1 MKTTKTW
8 QLLVAD
14 VAVCCTVLLPS
25 LAVAAD
31 ESAPPAT
38 IITNEASTNA
48 VAVAQ
53 QALQAYL
60 LAQEQLRV
68 IQRDIEQSRKDAEAA
83 AQRNAESLAARLSQI
98 GQELSSQ
105 RQRESETMQD
115 SNRAMLIVAG
125 AFAAIGFLAMVF
137 TAWFQ
142 MRSLNRLAEVAG
154 AIRLGNPHDYPL
166 AALGAGESHS
176 AALDPVEH
184 SNMQFLGA
192 IERLQK
198 RIHELEQ
205 STASNSAASENGHS
219 HGEMKESAENSEQSS
234 STDANPS
241 AALGPAVRAALI
253 LGKGQ
258 TQLNLGNNEEALAC
272 FEEALTLD
280 PANIE
285 ALLKKG
291 TVLERLQRMEEA
303 IDTYDRAI
311 AVDNS
316 KTTAYLL
323 KGGVFNRMKRYP
335 EALECYDEALRAQQK
350 VPAT

>member
-1 MKTTKTW
+1 MKTCMS
-8 QLLVAD
+8 LIVAD
-14 VAVCCTVLLPS
+14 VAVCCVLLLPS
-25 LAVAAD
+25 FASAAD
-31 ESAPPAT
+31 EPKPLPVVTAESA
-38 IITNEASTNA
+38 TNA
-48 VAVAQ
+48 ALLAQ
-53 QALQAYL
+53 QTLQAYF
-60 LAQEQLRV
+60 LAQEQLRA

-83 AQRNAESLAARLSQI
+83 AHRNAELVASRLNQI
-98 GQELSSQ
+98 GQDLIAQ
-105 RQRESETMQD
+105 RQRESEAMQN
-115 SNRAMLIVAG
+115 SNRAMLVVAG

-142 MRSLNRLAEVAG
+142 MRSLNRLVEVAG
-154 AIRLGNPHDYPL
+154 AVRPAHSHDYPL
-166 AALGAGESHS
+166 AALGGGEPHN
-176 AALDPVEH
+176 ATMDPVEH

-198 RIHELEQ
+198 RVHELEH
-205 STASNSAASENGHS
+205 STAPATTDNGHS
-219 HGEMKESAENSEQSS
+219 QGELKENSENPDQSS
-234 STDANPS
+234 SKDAKSSGATP
-241 AALGPAVRAALI
+241 AARASII

-272 FEEALTLD
+272 FEEALTID

-335 EALECYDEALRAQQK
+335 EALACYDEALRAQQK
-350 VPAT
+350 VAAA

>member
-8 QLLVAD
+8 QFLVAD
-14 VAVCCTVLLPS
+14 VALCCALISPP
-25 LAVAAD
+25 LAVAVD
-31 ESAPPAT
+31 EPAPSAP
-38 IITNEASTNA
+38 ITSEPSTNA
-48 VAVAQ
+48 VLVAQ

-68 IQRDIEQSRKDAEAA
+68 IQRDIEQSRKDAEAV
-83 AQRNAESLAARLSQI
+83 AQRNAESLATRLSQI
-98 GQELSSQ
+98 GQELSAQ
-105 RQRESETMQD
+105 RQRESEIMQN

-142 MRSLNRLAEVAG
+142 MRSLNRLAAMTG
-154 AIRLGNPHDYPL
+154 ALRVDHSHDYPL
-166 AALGAGESHS
+166 AALGTGESHGT
-176 AALDPVEH
+176 ALDPVEH

-205 STASNSAASENGHS
+205 STTPNSTAGENGHPQ
-219 HGEMKESAENSEQSS
+219 GELK
-234 STDANPS
+234 DASLKSDQPS
-241 AALGPAVRAALI
+241 ANETKSPAASAPAVRAALI
-253 LGKGQ
+253 LGRGQ
-258 TQLNLGNNEEALAC
+258 TLLNLGNNEEALAC
-272 FEEALTLD
+272 FEEALTID

>member
-8 QLLVAD
+8 QFLVAD
-14 VAVCCTVLLPS
+14 VAVCCAIFLPL

-31 ESAPPAT
+31 ETKPPAT
-38 IITNEASTNA
+38 VTTESSTNA
-48 VAVAQ
+48 TLVAQ
-53 QALQAYL
+53 QVLQAYL

-68 IQRDIEQSRKDAEAA
+68 IQRDVEQSRKDAEAA
-83 AQRNAESLAARLSQI
+83 AQRNAETIAGRLNQI
-98 GQELSSQ
+98 GQELSTQ
-105 RQRESETMQD
+105 RQRESEAMQN
-115 SNRAMLIVAG
+115 SNRAMLVVAG

-142 MRSLNRLAEVAG
+142 MRSLNRLAAVAG
-154 AIRLGNPHDYPL
+154 AMRVGHPHDYPL
-166 AALGAGESHS
+166 AALVTGESHA

-205 STASNSAASENGHS
+205 STASNSAASENGHPDS
-219 HGEMKESAENSEQSS
+219 ELKESSENSDPSS
-234 STDANPS
+234 SKDAKPS
-241 AALGPAVRAALI
+241 AAPGPAVRAALI

-272 FEEALTLD
+272 FEEALTID